1 MKNYKDPHQVG
12 GKICEI
18 TGIDIFK
25 NTRKK
30 EYVELRA
37 LVCYT
42 LRDDLN
48 FGYQRIADYF
58 KSKGREMLHS
68 NVIHLVKMYPIY
80 KKHNKQLERLEGSF
94 DFSCS
99 IDKNEKLTLRDKL
112 SNLQHRYDKL
122 KKELDNPLINT
133 LHNIPE
139 NKWTEVSDRIQLLK
153 NSWDWKSKDEYEII
167 ESTDGLSS
175 RAY

>member
-1 MKNYKDPHQVG
+1 MEFYTDPHEVG
-12 GKICEI
+12 SKICDI

-42 LRDDLN
+42 LRDDLE

-58 KSKGREMLHS
+58 KSQGREMLHS

-80 KKHNKQLERLEGSF
+80 KKYNKNLERLEGSF
-94 DFSCS
+94 QFRSS
-99 IDKNEKLTLRDKL
+99 IEKNEILTLQDKL
-112 SNLQHRYDKL
+112 VNLQHRYDKL
-122 KKELDNPLINT
+122 KKELDNPVVKT
-133 LHNIPE
+133 LYNIPE
-139 NKWTEVSDRIQLLK
+139 NKWGEVQDRIQLLK
-153 NSWDWKSKDEYEII
+153 NSWDWKSKDKCSII
-167 ESTDGLSS
+167 ES
-175 RAY
+175 Y

>member
-1 MKNYKDPHQVG
+1 MEFYTDPHEVG
-12 GKICEI
+12 SKICDI

-42 LRDDLN
+42 LRDDLE

-58 KSKGREMLHS
+58 KSQGREMLHS

-80 KKHNKQLERLEGSF
+80 KKYNKNLERLEGSF
-94 DFSCS
+94 QFRSS
-99 IDKNEKLTLRDKL
+99 IEKNEKLTLHDKL
-112 SNLQHRYDKL
+112 VNLQHRYDKL
-122 KKELDNPLINT
+122 KKELDNPVVKT
-133 LHNIPE
+133 LYNIPE
-139 NKWTEVSDRIQLLK
+139 SKWGEVQDRIQLLK
-153 NSWDWKSKDEYEII
+153 NSWDWKSKDKCSII
-167 ESTDGLSS
+167 ES
-175 RAY
+175 Y

>member
-1 MKNYKDPHQVG
+1 MKFYTDPHEVG
-12 GKICEI
+12 SKICDI

-42 LRDDLN
+42 LRDDLE

-58 KSKGREMLHS
+58 KSQGREMLHS

-80 KKHNKQLERLEGSF
+80 KKYNKNLERLEGSF
-94 DFSCS
+94 QFRSS
-99 IDKNEKLTLRDKL
+99 IEKNERLTLQDKL
-112 SNLQHRYDKL
+112 VNLQHRYDKL
-122 KKELDNPLINT
+122 KKELDNPVVKT
-133 LHNIPE
+133 LYNIPE
-139 NKWTEVSDRIQLLK
+139 SKWGEVQDRIQLLK
-153 NSWDWKSKDEYEII
+153 NSWNWKSKDKCSII
-167 ESTDGLSS
+167 ES
-175 RAY
+175 Y

>member
-1 MKNYKDPHQVG
+1 MIKTENYTDPHEVG
-12 GKICEI
+12 GKICDI

-42 LRDDLN
+42 LRDDLE

-58 KSKGREMLHS
+58 KSQGREMLHS

-80 KKHNKQLERLEGSF
+80 KKYNKNLERLEGSF
-94 DFSCS
+94 QFRSS
-99 IDKNEKLTLRDKL
+99 IEKNERLTLQDKL
-112 SNLQHRYDKL
+112 VNLQHRYDKL
-122 KKELDNPLINT
+122 KKELDNPVVKT
-133 LHNIPE
+133 LYNIPE
-139 NKWTEVSDRIQLLK
+139 NKWGEVQDRIQLLK
-153 NSWDWKSKDEYEII
+153 NSWDWKSKDKCSII
-167 ESTDGLSS
+167 ES
-175 RAY
+175 Y

>member
-1 MKNYKDPHQVG
+1 MEFYTDPHEVG
-12 GKICEI
+12 GRICDI

-42 LRDDLN
+42 LRDDLE

-58 KSKGREMLHS
+58 KSQGREMLHS

-80 KKHNKQLERLEGSF
+80 KKYNKNLERLEGSF
-94 DFSCS
+94 QFRSS
-99 IDKNEKLTLRDKL
+99 IEKNERLTLQDKL
-112 SNLQHRYDKL
+112 VNLQHRYDKL
-122 KKELDNPLINT
+122 KKELDNPVVKT
-133 LHNIPE
+133 LYNIPE
-139 NKWTEVSDRIQLLK
+139 SKWGEVQDRIQLLK
-153 NSWDWKSKDEYEII
+153 NSWNWKSKDKCSII
-167 ESTDGLSS
+167 ES
-175 RAY
+175 Y

>member
-1 MKNYKDPHQVG
+1 MEFYTDPHEVG
-12 GKICEI
+12 SKICDI

-42 LRDDLN
+42 LRDDLE

-58 KSKGREMLHS
+58 KSQGREMLHS

-80 KKHNKQLERLEGSF
+80 KKYNKNLERLEGSF
-94 DFSCS
+94 QFRSS
-99 IDKNEKLTLRDKL
+99 IEKNEKLTLHDKL
-112 SNLQHRYDKL
+112 VNLQHRYDKL
-122 KKELDNPLINT
+122 KKELDNPVVKT
-133 LHNIPE
+133 LYNIPE
-139 NKWTEVSDRIQLLK
+139 NKWGEVQDRIQLLK
-153 NSWDWKSKDEYEII
+153 NSWDWKSKDKCSII
-167 ESTDGLSS
+167 ES
-175 RAY
+175 Y

>member
-1 MKNYKDPHQVG
+1 MKFYTDPHEVG
-12 GKICEI
+12 SKICDI

-42 LRDDLN
+42 LRDDLE

-58 KSKGREMLHS
+58 KSQGREMLHS

-80 KKHNKQLERLEGSF
+80 KKYNKNLERLEGSF
-94 DFSCS
+94 QFRSS
-99 IDKNEKLTLRDKL
+99 IEKNERLTLQDKL
-112 SNLQHRYDKL
+112 VNLQHRYDKL
-122 KKELDNPLINT
+122 KKELDNPVVKT
-133 LHNIPE
+133 LYNIPE
-139 NKWTEVSDRIQLLK
+139 NKWGEVQDRIQLLK
-153 NSWDWKSKDEYEII
+153 NSWDWKSKDKCSII
-167 ESTDGLSS
+167 ES
-175 RAY
+175 Y

>member
-1 MKNYKDPHQVG
+1 MEFYTDPHEVG
-12 GKICEI
+12 GKICDI

-42 LRDDLN
+42 LRDDLE

-58 KSKGREMLHS
+58 KSQGREMLHS

-80 KKHNKQLERLEGSF
+80 KKYNKNLERLEGSF
-94 DFSCS
+94 QFRSS
-99 IDKNEKLTLRDKL
+99 IEKNEILTLQDKL
-112 SNLQHRYDKL
+112 VNLQHRYDKL
-122 KKELDNPLINT
+122 KKELDNPVVKT
-133 LHNIPE
+133 LYNIPE
-139 NKWTEVSDRIQLLK
+139 NKWGEVQDRIQLLK
-153 NSWDWKSKDEYEII
+153 NSWNWKSKDKCSII
-167 ESTDGLSS
+167 ES
-175 RAY
+175 Y

>member
-1 MKNYKDPHQVG
+1 MEFYTDPHEVG
-12 GKICEI
+12 GRICDI

-42 LRDDLN
+42 LRDDLE

-58 KSKGREMLHS
+58 KSQGREMLHS

-80 KKHNKQLERLEGSF
+80 KKYNKNLERLEGSF
-94 DFSCS
+94 QFRSS
-99 IDKNEKLTLRDKL
+99 IEKNERLTLQDKL
-112 SNLQHRYDKL
+112 VNLQHRYDKL
-122 KKELDNPLINT
+122 KKELDNPVVKT
-133 LHNIPE
+133 LYNIPE
-139 NKWTEVSDRIQLLK
+139 NKWGEVQDRIQLLK
-153 NSWDWKSKDEYEII
+153 NSWNWKSKDKCSII
-167 ESTDGLSS
+167 ES
-175 RAY
+175 Y

>member
-1 MKNYKDPHQVG
+1 MKFYTDPHEVG
-12 GKICEI
+12 SKICDI

-42 LRDDLN
+42 LRDDLE

-58 KSKGREMLHS
+58 KSQGREMLHS

-80 KKHNKQLERLEGSF
+80 KKYNKNLERLEGSF
-94 DFSCS
+94 QFRSS
-99 IDKNEKLTLRDKL
+99 IEKNEILTLQDKL
-112 SNLQHRYDKL
+112 VNLQHRYDKL
-122 KKELDNPLINT
+122 KKELDNPVVKT
-133 LHNIPE
+133 LYNIPE
-139 NKWTEVSDRIQLLK
+139 NKWGEVQDRIQLLK
-153 NSWDWKSKDEYEII
+153 NSWDWKSKDKCSII
-167 ESTDGLSS
+167 ES
-175 RAY
+175 Y

>member
-1 MKNYKDPHQVG
+1 MEFYTDPHEVG
-12 GKICEI
+12 SKICDI

-42 LRDDLN
+42 LREDLE

-58 KSKGREMLHS
+58 KSQGREMLHS

-80 KKHNKQLERLEGSF
+80 KKYNKNLERLEGSF
-94 DFSCS
+94 HFRSS
-99 IDKNEKLTLRDKL
+99 IEKNERLTLQDKL
-112 SNLQHRYDKL
+112 VNLQHRYDKL
-122 KKELDNPLINT
+122 KKELDNPVVKT
-133 LHNIPE
+133 LYNIPE
-139 NKWTEVSDRIQLLK
+139 NKWGEVQDRIQLLK
-153 NSWDWKSKDEYEII
+153 NSWDWKSKDKCSII
-167 ESTDGLSS
+167 ES
-175 RAY
+175 Y

>member
-1 MKNYKDPHQVG
+1 MEFYTDPHEVG
-12 GKICEI
+12 GKICDI

-42 LRDDLN
+42 LREDLE

-58 KSKGREMLHS
+58 KSQGREMLHS

-80 KKHNKQLERLEGSF
+80 KKYNKNLERLEGSF
-94 DFSCS
+94 HFRSS
-99 IDKNEKLTLRDKL
+99 IEKNERLTLQDKL
-112 SNLQHRYDKL
+112 VNLQHRYDKL
-122 KKELDNPLINT
+122 KKELDNPVVKT
-133 LHNIPE
+133 LYNIPE
-139 NKWTEVSDRIQLLK
+139 NKWGEVQDRIQLLK
-153 NSWDWKSKDEYEII
+153 NSWDWKSKDKCSII
-167 ESTDGLSS
+167 ES
-175 RAY
+175 Y

>member
-1 MKNYKDPHQVG
+1 MEFYTDPHEVG
-12 GKICEI
+12 SKICDI

-42 LRDDLN
+42 LRDDLE

-58 KSKGREMLHS
+58 KSQGREMLHS

-80 KKHNKQLERLEGSF
+80 KKYNKNLERLEGSF
-94 DFSCS
+94 QFRSS
-99 IDKNEKLTLRDKL
+99 IEKNERLTLQDKL
-112 SNLQHRYDKL
+112 VNLQHRYDKL
-122 KKELDNPLINT
+122 KKELDNPVVKT
-133 LHNIPE
+133 LYNIPE
-139 NKWTEVSDRIQLLK
+139 SKWGEVQDRIQLLK
-153 NSWDWKSKDEYEII
+153 NSWDWKSKDKCSII
-167 ESTDGLSS
+167 ES
-175 RAY
+175 Y

>member
-1 MKNYKDPHQVG
+1 MEFYTDPHEVG
-12 GKICEI
+12 GRICDI

-42 LRDDLN
+42 LRDDLE

-80 KKHNKQLERLEGSF
+80 KKYNKNLERLEGSF
-94 DFSCS
+94 QFRSS
-99 IDKNEKLTLRDKL
+99 IEKNERLTLQDKL
-112 SNLQHRYDKL
+112 VNLQHRYDKL
-122 KKELDNPLINT
+122 KKELDNPVVKT
-133 LHNIPE
+133 LYNIPE
-139 NKWTEVSDRIQLLK
+139 SKWGEVQDRIQLLK
-153 NSWDWKSKDEYEII
+153 NSWNWKSKDKCSII
-167 ESTDGLSS
+167 ES
-175 RAY
+175 Y